1 MESGLVDEEQMY
13 LDMEISNIESNVTM
27 SVETFKMCSENATM
41 IFNDNFQKFQATIQA
56 CTAIWSWLRF
66 LNRSAM

>member
-1 MESGLVDEEQMY
+1 MESGLVDEEQSY

-27 SVETFKMCSENATM
+27 STDTFKMCSENATM

-56 CTAIWSWLRF
+56 CTAI
-66 LNRSAM
+66 

>member
-27 SVETFKMCSENATM
+27 STDTFKMCSENATM
-41 IFNDNFQKFQATIQA
+41 IFNDNFSKFQATIQA
-56 CTAIWSWLRF
+56 CTAI
-66 LNRSAM
+66 